1 MKNKNWQIGLKRF
14 FANKNTVTIIG
25 VLLCLLILYF
35 AYNQRLN
42 AAVKPVQVPYAKVTI
57 QPRTEITSDMIGYME
72 LPQSYLKGNY
82 ITSANFIIGK
92 YSNYNTIIPAGSVFY
107 KDALVNASELPD
119 SAFGQIQSGYT
130 VFNLPVTMNTT
141 YGNSIFPGNYINIY
155 FKAIDDDGKILFG
168 KLISNIEILDVKD
181 SSGRHVFEN
190 TDEARV
196 PSSLIFAV
204 PEDVH
209 LLLRKA
215 LYLTSVSAEL
225 IPVPNTEVLTEKDT
239 VSVNSEHI
247 KEFILSKTTLITE
260 DMLPNVSG
268 TTTE

>member
-1 MKNKNWQIGLKRF
+1 MKSKNWQIGLKRF
-14 FANKNTVTIIG
+14 FQNKNTVTIIG
-25 VLLCLLILYF
+25 IILCLFIIYF
-35 AYNQRLN
+35 AYNQRVSS
-42 AAVKPVQVPYAKVTI
+42 AIKPVKVPYAKVTI

-72 LPQSYLKGNY
+72 VPTSYLKGNY
-82 ITSANFIIGK
+82 ISNASFIIGK
-92 YSNYNTIIPAGSVFY
+92 YSNYNTIIPSGSLFY
-107 KDALVNASELPD
+107 KDALINVSELPD
-119 SAFGQIQSGYT
+119 SAFGNIPSGYT
-130 VFNLPVTMNTT
+130 VFNLPVTMNST

-168 KLISNIEILDVKD
+168 KLIRNIEILDVKD

-190 TDEARV
+190 TDESRV

-204 PEDVH
+204 PEEIH

-225 IPVPNTEVLTEKDT
+225 IPVPNTEVLTEEDVVE
-239 VSVNSEHI
+239 VSSEHI

-260 DMLPNVSG
+260 DMLPNVS
-268 TTTE
+268 E